1 MSQSVCRK
9 NRFSRFAACVHVV
22 IGPRDV
28 LVAEQVADANKVA
41 RALGELRRQAVMPEI
56 VRADLEGALDVD
68 RNEHLVGDTP

>member
-1 MSQSVCRK
+1 
-9 NRFSRFAACVHVV
+9 
-22 IGPRDV
+22 V